1 MGFEDRTALV
11 TGAGSGI
18 GRAVAVELAARGAR
32 LALLDMHAAAMH
44 ETLGELEG
52 DADRHVAVTA
62 DVASAEEVSRAVGAV
77 VETTGGIDFLCNV
90 AGVPDDAT
98 PCHQMSLD
106 QWHRVLSVDLT
117 GPFLTSQ
124 AVLPSMLERSRGA
137 IVNVSSMAG
146 LVASGGGVA
155 YTAAKHGLVGLTKR
169 LAVEY
174 GPHGI
179 RANAVCPGYI
189 ATPMNLPY
197 RDMVKEAVESTPAGR
212 WASPEEIAKLVVYL
226 LAPEAEYIMG
236 AAFAIDGGA
245 TAL

>member
-11 TGAGSGI
+11 TGAASGI
-18 GRAVAVELAARGAR
+18 GRAVAIELAARGAR
-32 LALLDMHAAAMH
+32 LALLDIHTAPMH
-44 ETLGELEG
+44 ETLGELAG
-52 DADRHVAVTA
+52 DANRHVAVTA
-62 DVASAEEVSRAVGAV
+62 DVASAEGVGRAVGTII
-77 VETTGGIDFLCNV
+77 EETGGIDFLCNV

-98 PCHQMSLD
+98 PCHQMPLE

-137 IVNVSSMAG
+137 IVNVASMAG

-174 GPHGI
+174 GTHGI

-197 RDMVKEAVESTPAGR
+197 RDMVKEVVEATPAGR
-212 WASPEEIAKLVVYL
+212 WASAEEVAKLVAYL

-236 AAFAIDGGA
+236 AAFTIDGGA